1 MVHRRSEE
9 EKVYRLFASAVQAES
24 IHQLSGVVP
33 DIPFLNG
40 TDGHNTCRSS
50 YCRVAEVQARGNR
63 NVLLARFLEKRTLEG
78 GSVVHVVHK
87 GSSEKSGL
95 MNQLLIGIVKDR
107 NEWVRSF
114 CCGLK
119 NYYLVEKS
127 GFGGF
132 PSIDV

>member
-24 IHQLSGVVP
+24 IHQLCGVVP
-33 DIPFLNG
+33 DIPFLK
-40 TDGHNTCRSS
+40 TDITH
-50 YCRVAEVQARGNR
+50 VAVHIAEWQKFKRAGNR
-63 NVLLARFLEKRTLEG
+63 NVLLARFLEKRTLEC